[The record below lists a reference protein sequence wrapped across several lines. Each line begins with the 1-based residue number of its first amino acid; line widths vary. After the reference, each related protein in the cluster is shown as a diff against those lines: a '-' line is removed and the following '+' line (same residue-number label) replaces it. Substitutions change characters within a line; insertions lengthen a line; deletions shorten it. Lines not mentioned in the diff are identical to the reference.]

1 MSRYLAFN
9 KLIGDTSKILNRYL
23 KIRVLTQV
31 GKITVMNQ
39 LFD

>member
-31 GKITVMNQ
+31 GKI
-39 LFD
+39 